1 MKTHKPS
8 HAALTRREMLYLGAG
23 GAAGLA
29 LAAGP
34 GPAHGQQGKPHYGGR
49 VRVGERFGSTGLDA
63 HRNQAFIDF
72 QNYVVMY
79 NALTIMG
86 PLPQV
91 RIYPDLAKSWETSR
105 DGREYTFPLR
115 EGVKFHH
122 GKDLDSGDVKYSIE
136 RVMNPATRSPRAFA
150 YRSDSLPVEDH
161 HSRGVPGFP
170 EGLRGRRRDL
180 VRVLRGRHEE
190 GLARQGVRR
199 TGGQP

>member
-8 HAALTRREMLYLGAG
+8 RAALTRREMLYLGAG

-63 HRNQAFIDF
+63 HRNQA
-72 QNYVVMY
+72 
-79 NALTIMG
+79 

-115 EGVKFHH
+115 E
-122 GKDLDSGDVKYSIE
+122 
-136 RVMNPATRSPRAFA
+136 
-150 YRSDSLPVEDH
+150 
-161 HSRGVPGFP
+161 
-170 EGLRGRRRDL
+170 
-180 VRVLRGRHEE
+180 RHEE

-199 TGGQP
+199 AGGQP